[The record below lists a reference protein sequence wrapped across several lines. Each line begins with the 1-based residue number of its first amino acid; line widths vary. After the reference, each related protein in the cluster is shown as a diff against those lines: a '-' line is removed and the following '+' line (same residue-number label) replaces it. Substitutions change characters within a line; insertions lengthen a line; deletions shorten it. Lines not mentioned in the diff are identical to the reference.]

1 MKPDEKYLTEVNCA
15 TPNGNGEFR
24 YDFCDCSMTPVV
36 YTSLCIAKNAPAVI
50 LESPPSRRGQPV
62 TDKLSAADTFF
73 Y

>member
-15 TPNGNGEFR
+15 TPNGDGEFR
-24 YDFCDCSMTPVV
+24 YDFCDCSMTPIV
-36 YTSLCIAKNAPAVI
+36 YTAKNAPAVT

-62 TDKLSAADTFF
+62 TDELSAVDTFF